1 MSKKYSFPELK
12 CYECEHLQSAGSGLC
27 GTRYCGGF
35 PKRRKPK
42 RFSSSDPQFK
52 APKWCPRR
60 LKPPVCRIYGF
71 ADEKSRFMDVLVRER
86 FDPRWDQYI
95 SVQESHYSLRLE
107 KPFSMNARTFFEEA
121 MRGGAY
127 EILSDADIALGEVVE
142 IDDGLKPYFCYI
154 MSWSKVVPMSHFD
167 RSRVQKGD

>member
-1 MSKKYSFPELK
+1 
-12 CYECEHLQSAGSGLC
+12 
-27 GTRYCGGF
+27 
-35 PKRRKPK
+35 
-42 RFSSSDPQFK
+42 
-52 APKWCPRR
+52 
-60 LKPPVCRIYGF
+60 
-71 ADEKSRFMDVLVRER
+71 MDVLVRER

-142 IDDGLKPYFCYI
+142 IDDGLKPYFFYI